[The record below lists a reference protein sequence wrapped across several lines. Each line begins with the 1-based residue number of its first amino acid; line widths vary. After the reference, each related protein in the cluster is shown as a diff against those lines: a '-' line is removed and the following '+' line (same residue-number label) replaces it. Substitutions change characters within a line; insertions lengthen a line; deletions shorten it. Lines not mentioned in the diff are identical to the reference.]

1 MPDEQ
6 PSNGELAHR
15 LEAMRIDLKED
26 FRELVGML
34 EKKVST
40 ERYEIERR
48 NRDDIHVQIIERI
61 AAIESAREKEK
72 EDARLA
78 RQKVEDERRAD
89 RRLIFSALV
98 APVLMLI
105 LTLYLTSQGA
115 GS

>member
-26 FRELVGML
+26 FRELVGRL
-34 EKKVST
+34 DAKVSV

-48 NRDDIHVQIIERI
+48 NRDEVHVAMMERI
-61 AAIESAREKEK
+61 AAIETAREKEK
-72 EDARLA
+72 EDARAA
-78 RQKVEDERRAD
+78 RQKVDDERRAD
-89 RRLIFSALV
+89 RRLIFSALI
-98 APVLMLI
+98 APILMLI

-115 GS
+115 GT

>member
-1 MPDEQ
+1 VDD

-26 FRELVGML
+26 FRELVGRL
-34 EKKVST
+34 DAKVSV

-48 NRDDIHVQIIERI
+48 NRDEVHVAMMERI
-61 AAIESAREKEK
+61 AAIETARDKEK
-72 EDARLA
+72 EDARQA
-78 RQKVEDERRAD
+78 RQKATDERRAD

-98 APVLMLI
+98 VPVLIVL
-105 LTLYLTSQGA
+105 LQAYLAARGA

>member
-48 NRDDIHVQIIERI
+48 NRDDIHVAMMERI
-61 AAIESAREKEK
+61 AAIEAAREKEK

-78 RQKVEDERRAD
+78 HQKAEDERRAD
-89 RRLIFSALV
+89 RRLIFSALI

-115 GS
+115 